1 MVATERTALWQ
12 YYSKMKCP
20 ACSCP
25 DSKVIDSRPVEDGN
39 SIRRRRECLECQKRF
54 TTFEIIETVQIFV
67 TKKNGS
73 KELFDRNKLL
83 TGLLK
88 ACQKRPVN
96 AEEIV
101 NEIESELQ
109 NSLSNEITTVEIGEM
124 VMNKLKQRDE
134 VAYVRFASV
143 YREFKDIETFLAAL
157 KQLQKS

>member
-1 MVATERTALWQ
+1 
-12 YYSKMKCP
+12 MKCP

-25 DSKVIDSRPVEDGN
+25 DSKVIDSRPVEEGN

-109 NSLSNEITTVEIGEM
+109 NSMASEITTVEIGEL
-124 VMNKLKQRDE
+124 VMKYLKAKDE

-143 YREFKDIETFLAAL
+143 YREFKDVNTFMSEIKKILD
-157 KQLQKS
+157 K